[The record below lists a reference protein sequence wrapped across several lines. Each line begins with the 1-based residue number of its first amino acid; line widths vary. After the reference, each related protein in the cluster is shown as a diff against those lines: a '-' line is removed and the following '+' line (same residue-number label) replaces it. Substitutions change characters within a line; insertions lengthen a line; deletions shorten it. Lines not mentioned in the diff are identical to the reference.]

1 MEELPPAHEWL
12 YLKNG
17 KVAHAHSTFTVS
29 RFIAEC
35 GAGAWATWY
44 DTGSQDEYEQ
54 AASLPQCKRCLPKVG
69 ASDKGRHR
77 PSGIRKTR

>member
-1 MEELPPAHEWL
+1 MSGELPPAHEWL
-12 YLKNG
+12 YLKDG

-44 DTGSQDEYEQ
+44 GTGSQDEYDT
-54 AASLPQCKRCLPKVG
+54 AAALPKCKSCLPKVG
-69 ASDKGRHR
+69 ASDAGK
-77 PSGIRKTR
+77 RKPRGVR

>member
-44 DTGSQDEYEQ
+44 GTGSQDEYEQ
-54 AASLPQCKRCLPKVG
+54 AASLPQCRRCLPKVG
-69 ASDKGRHR
+69 ASDKGR
-77 PSGIRKTR
+77 RKPRRVR

>member
-44 DTGSQDEYEQ
+44 GTGSQDEYEQ

-77 PSGIRKTR
+77 PSRIRKTR